1 MNSILESRGIILNN
15 IENIFTQYHNRE
27 SDNNEKVKE
36 LNEEIAELNIVN
48 KKLIEEVSEKDKQLV
63 INDRKMVDYEVMINK
78 IQEEASKELTE
89 KERFSMLKAKDKA
102 INERDIEI
110 RRLQKKI
117 DLYEEKI
124 ETSSNEDNIEVVVEE
139 KKTLVEKMKEVVDHG
154 VEDEE
159 VETPVVD
166 KEDEEVEEVEEV
178 ETEVIDKEE
187 EDEGDEE
194 VETQVVDEEVE
205 TPVVD
210 KEDEEEVETEV
221 IEQNKSD
228 GEETEDLSSEEG
240 EEVEIITHYKK
251 EYYIVVGEKPQY
263 IYAIEDGELGDKV
276 GEIDNGKKVLYKSSK
291 K

>member
-1 MNSILESRGIILNN
+1 MNSILESRSIILNN

-48 KKLIEEVSEKDKQLV
+48 KKLIKEVSEKDKQLV

-124 ETSSNEDNIEVVVEE
+124 EESSNEDNIEVVVEE
-139 KKTLVEKMKEVVDHG
+139 KKTLVEKMKEVVDHE

-159 VETPVVD
+159 VEAPVVD
-166 KEDEEVEEVEEV
+166 KEDEEVETQVVDKEDEEV
-178 ETEVIDKEE
+178 ETEV
-187 EDEGDEE
+187 
-194 VETQVVDEEVE
+194 
-205 TPVVD
+205 VD
-210 KEDEEEVETEV
+210 KEDEEVETEV
-221 IEQNKSD
+221 IEQNTSD
-228 GEETEDLSSEEG
+228 GEETEELSSEEG

-291 K
+291 N

>member
-1 MNSILESRGIILNN
+1 MNSILESRGIILTN

-78 IQEEASKELTE
+78 IQEDASKELTE

-117 DLYEEKI
+117 DLYEEQNK
-124 ETSSNEDNIEVVVEE
+124 TPSNEDNIDIVVEE

-154 VEDEE
+154 IEDEGEDEVEDEDEEVETPVVDKEDEEDEE

-166 KEDEEVEEVEEV
+166 KEDEEVEEVE
-178 ETEVIDKEE
+178 TP
-187 EDEGDEE
+187 
-194 VETQVVDEEVE
+194 VVDEEVE
-205 TPVVD
+205 EEVETHVVD
-210 KEDEEEVETEV
+210 KE
-221 IEQNKSD
+221 D

-276 GEIDNGKKVLYKSSK
+276 GEIDNNKKVLYKSSK
-291 K
+291 N

>member
-1 MNSILESRGIILNN
+1 MNSILESRGIILDNV
-15 IENIFTQYHNRE
+15 ENIFTQYHNRE
-27 SDNNEKVKE
+27 SDNNEKIKE

-124 ETSSNEDNIEVVVEE
+124 ETSSNEDNIDVVVEE

-159 VETPVVD
+159 VET
-166 KEDEEVEEVEEV
+166 
-178 ETEVIDKEE
+178 EVIDK
-187 EDEGDEE
+187 E

-205 TPVVD
+205 EEVIDKEVETLVVDKEDETLVVD

-276 GEIDNGKKVLYKSSK
+276 GEIDNNKKVLYKSSK
-291 K
+291 N